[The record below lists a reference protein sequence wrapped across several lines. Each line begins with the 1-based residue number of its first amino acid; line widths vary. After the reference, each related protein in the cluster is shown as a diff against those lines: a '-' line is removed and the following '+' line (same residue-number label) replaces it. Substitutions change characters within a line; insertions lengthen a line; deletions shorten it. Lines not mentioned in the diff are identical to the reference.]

1 MPSYIWEDANTP
13 SLTMQ
18 SKRLTEDTQRDLEE
32 LHEYITEFDSPGNAD
47 SVLTR
52 VLEVVENL
60 ATFPE
65 RGTHPKELL
74 VLGIREYRQTFFKPY
89 RVIYR
94 VIGKRVYIYLIADGR
109 RDMQSLL
116 SRRLLEA

>member
-1 MPSYIWEDANTP
+1 MRY
-13 SLTMQ
+13 Q
-18 SKRLTEDTQRDLEE
+18 VFLTEDAQRDLEE
-32 LHEYITEFDSPGNAD
+32 PHEYITEFDSPTHPD
-47 SVLTR
+47 TVLTR

-74 VLGIREYRQTFFKPY
+74 VLGIREYRQPFFKPY
-89 RVIYR
+89 RLIYR
-94 VIGKRVYIYLIADGR
+94 VIGKRVYMYLIADGR